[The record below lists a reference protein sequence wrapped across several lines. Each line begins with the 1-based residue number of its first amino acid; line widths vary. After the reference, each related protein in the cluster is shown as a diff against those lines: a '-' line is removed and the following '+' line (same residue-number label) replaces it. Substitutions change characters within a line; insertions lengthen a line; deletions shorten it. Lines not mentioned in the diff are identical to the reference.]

1 MFRRKLATALSFI
14 LTVSGVSPLLAQE
27 ESPDP
32 VIIGRVVESEGGDP
46 VAGVPQ

>member
-14 LTVSGVSPLLAQE
+14 LAVSGVSPLLAQE

-32 VIIGRVVESEGGDP
+32 VIIGRVVESGDP
-46 VAGVPQ
+46 VAGVRVHL